1 MIERFNSSPGEN
13 REELDGLLVHGLARN
28 DYVLFGA
35 NVEVT
40 T

>member
-13 REELDGLLVHGLARN
+13 RAELDGLLVYWLARN
-28 DYVLFGA
+28 DYVLGA